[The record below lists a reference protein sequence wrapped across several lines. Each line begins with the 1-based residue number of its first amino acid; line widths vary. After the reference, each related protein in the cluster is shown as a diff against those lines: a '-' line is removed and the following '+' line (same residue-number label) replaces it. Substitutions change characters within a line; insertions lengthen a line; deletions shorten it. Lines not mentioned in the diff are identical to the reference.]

1 MHNLHGNLLGLST
14 YVNHHLYLNE
24 FITRYFLHIVKINSF
39 HIKLIK
45 QLNKLPF
52 LCLVCE
58 DLCYLYILTDIL
70 RVLLFT
76 YNILGLWSKRPK
88 YYIWRQQLFLFSGY
102 SIFLGICPALSFDD
116 LSSKKAVHWLPG
128 P

>member
-1 MHNLHGNLLGLST
+1 MLGRRPPSYKYTLPKNVFIVPIYAHLHGNLLGLST

-58 DLCYLYILTDIL
+58 DLWYI
-70 RVLLFT
+70 
-76 YNILGLWSKRPK
+76 Y
-88 YYIWRQQLFLFSGY
+88 
-102 SIFLGICPALSFDD
+102 
-116 LSSKKAVHWLPG
+116 
-128 P
+128 